1 MPIDWTKLLLGFSGL
16 RKEIMQAKDE
26 LERVRKDVSTPG
38 GEITFTVNG
47 LIEVKAVKINP
58 NLKVHRLAEFEKL
71 ILSGIE
77 LAVAESR
84 SLLAAKAKE
93 KGIDI
98 DKFRSGEIWAAIES
112 EAGGP

>member
-26 LERVRKDVSTPG
+26 LEKMRKDVTTPG

-47 LIEVKAVKINP
+47 LIEIKAVKINP
-58 NLKVHRLAEFEKL
+58 NLRVHKLTEFEGL
-71 ILSGIE
+71 LLAGIE
-77 LAVAESR
+77 QAIEASR

-98 DKFRSGEIWAAIES
+98 EKFRSGEIWAAPES
-112 EAGGP
+112 EAGEP